1 MKPMAF
7 EEKMCEEKM
16 CEENDILVTWEK
28 NPEGSR
34 DKNMGQKVYKTMKG
48 AGAANI
54 AVGVIVLVVGIV
66 AGILLIVTGGKLI
79 SDKSKILF

>member
-7 EEKMCEEKM
+7 EEKM

-28 NPEGSR
+28 KPEGSR

-48 AGAANI
+48 AGAVNI

-66 AGILLIVTGGKLI
+66 AGILLKKERWLKNLTAE
-79 SDKSKILF
+79 

>member
-1 MKPMAF
+1 MVLD
-7 EEKMCEEKM
+7 EKM

-28 NPEGSR
+28 KREGS
-34 DKNMGQKVYKTMKG
+34 KEMGQKVYKTMRG

-66 AGILLIVTGGKLI
+66 AGILLIITGGKLI